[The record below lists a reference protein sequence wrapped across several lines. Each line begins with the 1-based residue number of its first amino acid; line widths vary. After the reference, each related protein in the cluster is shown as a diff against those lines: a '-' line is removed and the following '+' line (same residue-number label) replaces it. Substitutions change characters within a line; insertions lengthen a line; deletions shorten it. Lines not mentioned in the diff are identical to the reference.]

1 MARIHEHTVNIA
13 APLTLVSAIPLAM
26 QGDAE
31 ADALRL
37 HVVNGK
43 ESADMK
49 GYAVGGY
56 LERADGI
63 RVMLKGSVTADVVE
77 VKLQEACYRVPGAYK
92 AFVRMTKTTGEKMTL
107 FLFAGRIEGEGDGEI
122 VDEED
127 TLPSVEELIAM
138 IEEIDQ
144 AIAEANEARDGANAA
159 ATGADVAAAKALKAA
174 ENAGK
179 AEKAANDA
187 AYGANAAA
195 DAADEAAV
203 GASAW
208 AKATMEAESL
218 PEGSAPTISV
228 EKNENGGNVIRVGI
242 PTGKTGQTGETG
254 ATPQITFEVETGA
267 AGTDVKVEQSGTA
280 EEPHIKLT
288 IPRGDTGAVEGVD
301 YYEGEPAPLGTASPG
316 TSNGLARGNHVHQM
330 PTAEQVGARPNTWTP
345 TAEEV
350 GALPSDGTAVNANAL
365 NGKDADEYALKTDLP
380 KAGDWDGNTVPKD
393 IPDGISYVEAGVLT
407 NGHGFPVGYCT
418 VLSVKDNVTRLF
430 QILVEKE
437 NGRMKIRSAKDGT
450 TWGEWQSYLRNTDTA
465 ADSDKLGGKE
475 PKYYTQ
481 PRNLLDNSDFRN
493 PVNQRGATN
502 GNYSREYIIDRWM
515 VAPHAEGTVYVDIV
529 DVDGAIGFSCGSEK
543 YYVFQRLP
551 KTALKTDTAYT
562 LAYKV
567 QNGSIVTAPY
577 HLDDRGEYYQVTLGF
592 DAVVYLEWAALYEG
606 EYTADNLP
614 PYVPKG
620 YGVELTECMRYFR
633 KFGNQSS
640 NATEHIGMAMAANT
654 TLANAVLELGIAL
667 RTARPSISYTGT
679 VYLRLGTTDNA
690 ISGLSTNYQTGGQ
703 MYFAI
708 QSSNLTAGAVYA
720 LRLYGGACIDISA
733 DL

>member
-13 APLTLVSAIPLAM
+13 APLTLVRAIPLAM

-31 ADALRL
+31 ADALIL

-43 ESADMK
+43 ESADMT

-63 RVMLKGSVTADVVE
+63 RVMLKGSVTADMVE

-127 TLPSVEELIAM
+127 TLPRIEELIAM
-138 IEEIDQ
+138 IEEIDR

-159 ATGADVAAAKALKAA
+159 ATRADVAAAEALKAA

-187 AYGANAAA
+187 AYEANAAA

-218 PEGSAPTISV
+218 PEGREPTISV
-228 EKNENGGNVIRVGI
+228 EKNVNGGNVIRVGI
-242 PTGKTGQTGETG
+242 PAGKTGDTGETG
-254 ATPQITFEVETGA
+254 ATPQITFEVETGE

-280 EEPHIKLT
+280 EAPHIKLT

-301 YYEGEPAPLGTASPG
+301 YYEGEPAPLGAASPG
-316 TSNGLARGNHVHQM
+316 TSNGLARGNHVHPM

-345 TAEEV
+345 TAADVGALGKNETAANANQLNGKSADQYALKTDLPTKAADV
-350 GALPSDGTAVNANAL
+350 GALPSDGTA
-365 NGKDADEYALKTDLP
+365 
-380 KAGDWDGNTVPKD
+380 
-393 IPDGISYVEAGVLT
+393 
-407 NGHGFPVGYCT
+407 
-418 VLSVKDNVTRLF
+418 
-430 QILVEKE
+430 
-437 NGRMKIRSAKDGT
+437 
-450 TWGEWQSYLRNTDTA
+450 
-465 ADSDKLGGKE
+465 ADSAKLGGKAPE
-475 PKYYTQ
+475 YYLQ
-481 PRNLLDNSDFRN
+481 PRNLLDNSDFTN
-493 PVNQRGATN
+493 PVNQRGQTTYASYFATTF
-502 GNYSREYIIDRWM
+502 DRWLIASESQDPS
-515 VAPHAEGTVYVDIV
+515 VTATVSKTSA
-529 DVDGAIGFSCGSEK
+529 GLKFSAASNGK
-543 YYVFQRLP
+543 VIFGQRLP
-551 KTALKTDTAYT
+551 AEALSKNKTYTAVSF
-562 LAYKV
+562 KS
-567 QNGSIVTAPY
+567 NGMLVWGEIGDFVETFGFWSINFNLSNNDV
-577 HLDDRGEYYQVTLGF
+577 LV
-592 DAVVYLEWAALYEG
+592 WAALYEG

-620 YGVELTECMRYFR
+620 YAAELAECQRYYYKFNDANGVYIPVAANSDQIAGFLFPTEMRIAPTTTLSKLEVWDARGFTSLIDSISSKRATKGSFQYIQLTE
-633 KFGNQSS
+633 KLPDNGLIS
-640 NATEHIGMAMAANT
+640 MAA
-654 TLANAVLELGIAL
+654 
-667 RTARPSISYTGT
+667 
-679 VYLRLGTTDNA
+679 D
-690 ISGLSTNYQTGGQ
+690 
-703 MYFAI
+703 F
-708 QSSNLTAGAVYA
+708 
-720 LRLYGGACIDISA
+720 SA

>member
-31 ADALRL
+31 ADELIL
-37 HVVNGK
+37 HVVNGR
-43 ESADMK
+43 ESADMS
-49 GYAVGGY
+49 GYTVGGY

-63 RVMLKGSVTADVVE
+63 RVMLKGSVTADVVQ

-92 AFVRMTKTTGEKMTL
+92 AFVRLTKTTGEKMTL

-138 IEEIDQ
+138 IEEIDR
-144 AIAEANEARDGANAA
+144 AIAEANEARDDANAA
-159 ATGADVAAAKALKAA
+159 ATGADAAAAEAIKAA

-187 AYGANAAA
+187 AYEANAAA

-218 PEGSAPTISV
+218 PEGSEPTISV
-228 EKNENGGNVIRVGI
+228 EKNVNGGNVIRVGI
-242 PTGKTGQTGETG
+242 PAGKTGKAGETG

-301 YYEGEPAPLGTASPG
+301 YYEGDPAPLGTASPG
-316 TSNGLARGNHVHQM
+316 TSNGLARGNHVHPM
-330 PTAEQVGARPNTWTP
+330 PTAA
-345 TAEEV
+345 EV
-350 GALPSDGTAVNANAL
+350 GALPSNGTAVNANAL
-365 NGKDADEYALKTDLP
+365 NGKSADQYMLKT
-380 KAGDWDGNTVPKD
+380 G
-393 IPDGISYVEAGVLT
+393 
-407 NGHGFPVGYCT
+407 
-418 VLSVKDNVTRLF
+418 
-430 QILVEKE
+430 
-437 NGRMKIRSAKDGT
+437 
-450 TWGEWQSYLRNTDTA
+450 TA
-465 ADSDKLGGKE
+465 ADSYKLDGKDSV
-475 PKYYTQ
+475 YYHKKFSH

-493 PVNQRGATN
+493 PVNQRDVTN
-502 GNYSREYIIDRWM
+502 GNYSWEYTIDRWM
-515 VAPHAEGTVYVDIV
+515 VAPYAEGTVYVDV
-529 DVDGAIGFSCGSEK
+529 VGVDGAIGFSCGSEP

-551 KTALKTDTAYT
+551 KTALKADTAYT

-567 QNGSIVTAPY
+567 HNGGIVTAPY
-577 HLDDRGEYYQVTLGF
+577 PLDDRGDYYQVTLGF
-592 DAVVYLEWAALYEG
+592 EDVVYLEWAALCEG
-606 EYTADNLP
+606 EYTAENLP

-620 YGVELTECMRYFR
+620 YAAELAECLRYYVKLGRLDFVAMNQWTLYAGGVRFPLPMRINNPTVTFSNPGTGTVNVIGKWTGSTFEDFGRNEVTASSLT
-633 KFGNQSS
+633 
-640 NATEHIGMAMAANT
+640 NAGF
-654 TLANAVLELGIAL
+654 TLANSAGTFEENTFY
-667 RTARPSISYTGT
+667 TA
-679 VYLRLGTTDNA
+679 
-690 ISGLSTNYQTGGQ
+690 
-703 MYFAI
+703 
-708 QSSNLTAGAVYA
+708 
-720 LRLYGGACIDISA
+720 DINVSA